1 MAGFKTAYLQHE
13 VDYDIDVVGSANLK
27 VGDLVTV
34 VAETSTVQGYMSKAA
49 SLDAATH
56 IIAQSDQSLGYGH
69 IPVEDRDYRYDPS
82 VAPTVS
88 AAPTGKTETWKHVA
102 LFKIINKDDVI
113 LAADGSDVGV

>member
-82 VAPTVS
+82 VVPTVS
-88 AAPTGKTETWKHVA
+88 AAPTGKTDTWKHVA

-113 LAADGSDVGV
+113 LAADGSDVGA